1 MRWFDWLAL
10 GYVLTV
16 ALYALIPL
24 MLGTK
29 IPLASVAASARE
41 FLVPVELYALGRLG
55 VIAGASLSKT
65 VSAFLVV
72 ALIAALMTVGLY
84 LVIPVDF
91 WSSTLDLVSFERDV
105 QGLANAVSLWDIAL
119 LGQYGVG
126 TTASFA
132 RAIGPF
138 THPVGTATYFVVP
151 LVLSTGGAVALLT
164 SRRKLAL
171 ALAIV
176 AIACAFAVITPI
188 SRAAWVAAGAGV
200 FITGALY
207 RRLIPTVLALAAAIA
222 FVVVIPPFSYSVTS
236 ALSGADSSVVGHQ
249 EAIEHGIDSA
259 VDNPLGLGLGQGDH
273 LGSAI
278 AISLTGDPNASEGV
292 GENLYLAMF
301 VSVGPIGLV
310 LFGGW
315 LLGVGKSLLPTL
327 RPPSTSWARI
337 AMLALL
343 IGFII
348 ASTTASMLLRFTT
361 AATFW
366 LLLGMAVPIQSRAVA
381 HQQDEIH
388 AT

>member
-1 MRWFDWLAL
+1 
-10 GYVLTV
+10 
-16 ALYALIPL
+16 
-24 MLGTK
+24 
-29 IPLASVAASARE
+29 
-41 FLVPVELYALGRLG
+41 
-55 VIAGASLSKT
+55 
-65 VSAFLVV
+65 
-72 ALIAALMTVGLY
+72 
-84 LVIPVDF
+84 
-91 WSSTLDLVSFERDV
+91 
-105 QGLANAVSLWDIAL
+105 
-119 LGQYGVG
+119 
-126 TTASFA
+126 
-132 RAIGPF
+132 
-138 THPVGTATYFVVP
+138 
-151 LVLSTGGAVALLT
+151 
-164 SRRKLAL
+164 
-171 ALAIV
+171 
-176 AIACAFAVITPI
+176 
-188 SRAAWVAAGAGV
+188 
-200 FITGALY
+200 
-207 RRLIPTVLALAAAIA
+207 
-222 FVVVIPPFSYSVTS
+222 VTS